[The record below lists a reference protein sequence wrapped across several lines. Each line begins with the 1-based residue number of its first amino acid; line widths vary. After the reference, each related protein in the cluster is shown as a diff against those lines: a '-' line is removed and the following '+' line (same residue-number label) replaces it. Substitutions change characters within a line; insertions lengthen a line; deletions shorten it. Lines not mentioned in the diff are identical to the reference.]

1 MASVGGVSVI
11 SACHAANPLAA
22 VSSADFQVL
31 ARVEHHFLAWAPG
44 AGEGLGDLA
53 GRALLS
59 AILFGGLND
68 PACWSGWLSSAMK
81 ARIVRSHQSFWFSI
95 KGATGARAFC
105 TWYPD
110 PVTGCYVQALRACF
124 QRHPSFSPPSDWAE
138 ACLKKALDALAA
150 QSPGTEELQLAASNG
165 LSWLNKVCAVRLHVR
180 VPGLLA
186 EHAAGKTRTHVW
198 QQPAGIAENPLKQ
211 LDDFLAT
218 AEPVS
223 PWRPW
228 FTDQALLHLRDDFF
242 PADPAA
248 FDSSRKLRDR
258 MLESLDQQ
266 LQLCSDRKW
275 KNSIH
280 RHILL
285 WLRGRLD
292 RNSSSKL
299 PQQGTIRPSTARR
312 YLLELA
318 SYDWQGN
325 RLRSIANEGGK
336 AALDQAFTIME
347 QAAEGRPPKRQ
358 TVTRAVLTSFS
369 TYLHAQNPT
378 IPIRTFE
385 KTDKDRQ
392 QTQVPRRTVLDH
404 PAFMRLLGLLEDW
417 GALPQRE
424 GEQGRPE
431 RVQACILAAILM
443 FRTGLRGREVTNLA
457 LNDIGFEGPFAEL
470 VVRGNA
476 ARSNKNQYARRTL
489 PLHALLEEDELARL
503 RRWHAKRCNEE
514 FYMAPRAR
522 LFSATR
528 AAPLSVDQYL
538 LEPIDAAIRVLFEG
552 SSLGAAIRQRH
563 GYWYA
568 LASPLRH
575 SFANHLI
582 ASLLL
587 PDEPPNLPPPQGL
600 TPDLVSLERKRRL
613 SVALLRPKQR
623 GLAIMQAVRHVM
635 GHASYKRALE
645 TYIHNVDW
653 LLALHMWR
661 DVHQPPLSEREI
673 DGLLGLLQPVAP
685 DGAPFRHELVSDRQL
700 RRRRAKAAS
709 QLSASSV
716 LHSAPLVLPRP
727 RRGRPP
733 GSGQVDDRRLS
744 TTYRAFLHQLLPST
758 VFGER
763 APGDSDVLVGKRRHD
778 QPFEWGWRVI
788 HNYLCLRAK
797 NVGPAEAAEQLA
809 MPEAICLR
817 WAQRADEL
825 AAITKHLYVRKQG
838 RTVPQALEN
847 PRFPQLSGRGFPH
860 PRGAAARLIDQ
871 VWTKRIQLEKPRRW
885 ASIQRVLARWQLDPP
900 RMTSKKALQ
909 TRASFYLALGI
920 PEDTLFIRIG
930 GGQWERY
937 RPEAFCTSDDRRVMQ
952 LSPLRP
958 RGGDEEGG
966 LLHNSVLHALLMLLI
981 DSELDFEKLK
991 NASAAR
997 KGSRPPARARP
1008 ARLAE
1013 ADLLTKDVV
1022 AGHEDAGQSKG

>member
-1 MASVGGVSVI
+1 MT
-11 SACHAANPLAA
+11 SACHAANPLVA
-22 VSSADFQVL
+22 VRLADLQVL
-31 ARVEHHFLAWAPG
+31 ACVEHHFLAWAPG
-44 AGEGLGDLA
+44 AGQGLGDLA
-53 GRALLS
+53 GRAMLS

-68 PACWSGWLSSAMK
+68 PACWSEWLSSAMK
-81 ARIVRSHQSFWFSI
+81 THRVRSHQSFWFRL
-95 KGATGARAFC
+95 KGAAGAHAFR

-124 QRHPSFSPPSDWAE
+124 QRHPSSSPPSERAE
-138 ACLKKALDALAA
+138 ECLKTALDALAA
-150 QSPGTEELQLAASNG
+150 QSPGTAELHVAASRG
-165 LSWLNKVCAVRLHVR
+165 PLWLNEVCAVRLHLR

-186 EHAAGKTRTHVW
+186 EHAAGKTRTHARIK
-198 QQPAGIAENPLKQ
+198 PAAVAENPLEQ

-242 PADPAA
+242 PADLTA
-248 FDSSRKLRDR
+248 FDSSRKLRSQ

-266 LQLCSDRKW
+266 IKVCGQMGSQ
-275 KNSIH
+275 NSIH

-292 RNSSSKL
+292 KNSSSVSPK
-299 PQQGTIRPSTARR
+299 PGNIRPSTARR

-325 RLRSIANEGGK
+325 RHRSIADEDGK
-336 AALDQAFTIME
+336 AALDQAFTTME
-347 QAAEGRPPKRQ
+347 LAAEQRPPKRQ
-358 TVTRAVLTSFS
+358 MVTRAVLKSFS
-369 TYLHAQNPT
+369 TYLNAQNPN
-378 IPIRTFE
+378 IPVRTFE
-385 KTDKDRQ
+385 KTDMDRQ
-392 QTQVPRRTVLDH
+392 KTGGPRRTVLDH

-417 GALPQRE
+417 GALSQRE
-424 GEQGRPE
+424 GEQDRPGRA
-431 RVQACILAAILM
+431 RACILAAILM

-457 LNDIGFEGPFAEL
+457 LNDIAFDGPFAEL

-476 ARSNKNQYARRTL
+476 ARSNKNQFARRTL
-489 PLHALLEEDELARL
+489 PLHALLEKDELALL
-503 RRWHAKRCNEE
+503 RRWHAERCNEE
-514 FYMAPRAR
+514 FRMVPRAR
-522 LFSATR
+522 LFPAQR

-538 LEPIDAAIRVLFEG
+538 LEPIDAAIRLLFEG
-552 SSLGAAIRQRH
+552 SSLGAALRKRP

-575 SFANHLI
+575 SFANHLV

-587 PDEPPNLPPPQGL
+587 PDEPPNLPPPEGL

-613 SVALLRPKQR
+613 SHALLRPKQH

-653 LLALHMWR
+653 LLALHVWR

-673 DGLLGLLQPVAP
+673 GGLLGLLQPEAP
-685 DGAPFRHELVSDRQL
+685 GGVPLRHELVSDRQL

-709 QLSASSV
+709 QHLASS
-716 LHSAPLVLPRP
+716 VLPRP

-733 GSGQVDDRRLS
+733 GTVQADDRRLS
-744 TTYRAFLHQLLPST
+744 TTYKAFLHQQLPPT
-758 VFGER
+758 VFGKR
-763 APGDSDVLVGKRRHD
+763 APGDAAILVRKQHHD
-778 QPFEWGWRVI
+778 QPFEWGWLVI
-788 HNYLCLRAK
+788 HNYLCLRAR

-809 MPEAICLR
+809 MPVAVCLR

-825 AAITKHLYVRKQG
+825 AAITKHRYVRKQG
-838 RTVPQALEN
+838 RRVPQALEN
-847 PRFPQLSGRGFPH
+847 RRFPQLSGRGFPH
-860 PRGAAARLIDQ
+860 PRGAAAKLIDQ
-871 VWTKRIQLEKPRRW
+871 VWAKRAQLEKPRRW
-885 ASIQRVLARWQLDPP
+885 ASIQSVLARWQLDPP
-900 RMTSKKALQ
+900 RMISKKALQ
-909 TRASFYLALGI
+909 KRASFYLALGI
-920 PEDTLFIRIG
+920 PEETLFSRIG

-937 RPEAFCTSDDRRVMQ
+937 QPEAFCAPDDRRVMQ

-997 KGSRPPARARP
+997 KGSRSPARARP
-1008 ARLAE
+1008 VRLAKM
-1013 ADLLTKDVV
+1013 DMLDKDVV
-1022 AGHEDAGQSKG
+1022 PGREDTGQSRG